1 MPRPRYRPL
10 WCVISLLAVSTLV
23 TAQDGQSKRR
33 LTPSEIEALPSQSA
47 GAGTSGLP
55 AVTTRVLFGD
65 PTKSGLYTIELRVA
79 PNTVIQAH
87 THRDTRTAVVVAG
100 LWYFGYGPKNEQAL
114 VKALAPGAFFTEPA
128 NESHFARTGSEGAT
142 VSITGYGPTDTVYA
156 DSKERKYPNSRVR
169 VPIVVPAFG

>member
-1 MPRPRYRPL
+1 MDRLRCGRL
-10 WCVISLLAVSTLV
+10 LCVISLLALSVLA
-23 TAQDGQSKRR
+23 TAQDSQVKRR
-33 LTPSEIEALPSQSA
+33 LTPKEIEALPSENA

-87 THRDTRTAVVVAG
+87 THRDTRTAVVVNG

-114 VKALAPGAFFTEPA
+114 VKALSPGAFYTEPA
-128 NESHFARTGSEGAT
+128 GE
-142 VSITGYGPTDTVYA
+142 
-156 DSKERKYPNSRVR
+156 
-169 VPIVVPAFG
+169 

>member
-1 MPRPRYRPL
+1 MNRLRSWPL
-10 WCVISLLAVSTLV
+10 LCVLLLLALSLV
-23 TAQDGQSKRR
+23 TTAQDGQLKRR
-33 LTPSEIEALPSQSA
+33 LTPKEIEALPTENA

-87 THRDTRTAVVVAG
+87 THRDTRTSVVVNG

-114 VKALAPGAFFTEPA
+114 VKALPPGAFYTEPA
-128 NESHFARTGSEGAT
+128 DESHFARTGPEGAT
-142 VSITGYGPTDTVYA
+142 VSITGYGPTDTVYT
-156 DSKERKYPNSRVR
+156 K
-169 VPIVVPAFG
+169 

>member
-1 MPRPRYRPL
+1 MARPCYRPL
-10 WCVISLLAVSTLV
+10 LCVMSLLASSLVV
-23 TAQDGQSKRR
+23 TAQDGEAKRR
-33 LTPSEIEALPSQSA
+33 LTPKEIEGLPSQSA

-87 THRDTRTAVVVAG
+87 THRDTRTAVVVNG
-100 LWYFGYGPKNEQAL
+100 LWYFGYGPKNEQPL
-114 VKALAPGAFFTEPA
+114 VKALPPGAFYTEPA
-128 NESHFARTGSEGAT
+128 GESHFARTGPEGAT

-156 DSKERKYPNSRVR
+156 K
-169 VPIVVPAFG
+169 

>member
-1 MPRPRYRPL
+1 MDRLRSWPL
-10 WCVISLLAVSTLV
+10 LFVMLLLALSLV
-23 TAQDGQSKRR
+23 ATAQESQAKRR
-33 LTPSEIEALPSQSA
+33 LTPKEIEALPTESA

-87 THRDTRTAVVVAG
+87 THRDTRTAVVVNG

-114 VKALAPGAFFTEPA
+114 VKALPPGAFYTEPA
-128 NESHFARTGSEGAT
+128 GESHFARTGPEGAT

-156 DSKERKYPNSRVR
+156 K
-169 VPIVVPAFG
+169 

>member
-1 MPRPRYRPL
+1 MDRLRSWPL
-10 WCVISLLAVSTLV
+10 LCVMSFLALSLLAA
-23 TAQDGQSKRR
+23 AQDSQVKKR
-33 LTPSEIEALPSQSA
+33 LTPNEIETLPTERA

-87 THRDTRTAVVVAG
+87 THRDTRTAVVVNG

-114 VKALAPGAFFTEPA
+114 VKALPPGAFYTEPA
-128 NESHFARTGSEGAT
+128 GESHFARTGPEGAT

-156 DSKERKYPNSRVR
+156 K
-169 VPIVVPAFG
+169 